1 MPRRAKGVDGLTEQQ
16 RQFRDKYLQ
25 TRNATQA
32 YKYAYS
38 AQRMSD
44 ATIRKEAHKLLK
56 NPNIARTL
64 AAKQETAQLKH
75 DITVDTLTQKLQAA
89 LDKAMAEQRGAS
101 AAVSAIMAMGKLHGL
116 IVDKRK
122 EVPRVRS
129 AAEIDAKFRA
139 LLAADES
146 ERDGL
151 KPGDNRMTVTGYGN
165 A

>member
-75 DITVDTLTQKLQAA
+75 DITIASLTEMLQDAFNMGKMQKQSQAMTSA
-89 LDKAMAEQRGAS
+89 AMAL
-101 AAVSAIMAMGKLHGL
+101 GKLHGL

-122 EVPRVRS
+122 DVTPVRS
-129 AAEIDAKFRA
+129 VAEIDARIRA
-139 LLAADES
+139 IVDASEA
-146 ERDGL
+146 ERDDL
-151 KPGDNRMTVTGYGN
+151 DPGDNRLTVAGYGT

>member
-1 MPRRAKGVDGLTEQQ
+1 MPRRAKGEDGLTEQQ

-122 EVPRVRS
+122 DVTPKRS
-129 AAEIDAKFRA
+129 IAEIEARIRAIVDASKA
-139 LLAADES
+139 EQ
-146 ERDGL
+146 DGL
-151 KPGDNRMTVTGYGN
+151 DPDDRRVTIPGYGT